1 METKLIDR
9 EGYRFT
15 VVKLP
20 VVNPADT
27 IQVTF
32 VKELLDEEGVVEWAS
47 KFDMFLTQEEIDRLK
62 AAL

>member
-9 EGYRFT
+9 DGYRFT
-15 VVKLP
+15 VIKLP
-20 VVNPADT
+20 VSNPADT

-32 VKELLDEEGVVEWAS
+32 VKELLDEEGVVEWAT
-47 KFDMFLTQEEIDRLK
+47 KFDMFLTQDELDRVK

>member
-20 VVNPADT
+20 VLNPSDT

-47 KFDMFLTQEEIDRLK
+47 KFDMYLTQEELDRLK
-62 AAL
+62 SAL

>member
-9 EGYRFT
+9 EGYRFS
-15 VVKLP
+15 VIKLP
-20 VVNPADT
+20 VINPADL

-47 KFDMFLTQEEIDRLK
+47 KFDMFLTQEELDKLK
-62 AAL
+62 ATL